1 MTTALDGVKV
11 LDLSRVLA
19 GPYCT
24 MLLGDLG
31 AEIIKVERPGTG
43 DDTRR
48 WGPPFAGDDAAYF
61 HSVNRN
67 KRSLALDLTQPA
79 GRDVLDRLVP
89 EVDVVVHNFQP
100 AVAERLGVGH
110 ARLTALHPRLV
121 YCAISSFGPGGPD
134 ADRPGYDVLV
144 QAMGGLMDITGDP
157 SGPPTKVGV
166 AIVDV
171 VTGLFAM
178 GGILAA
184 LRARD
189 ASGEGQK
196 LDVALQDC
204 LASALVNQ
212 AQNYLVSGVSPRR
225 MGNAHPNLVPYQ
237 PFAAADGWLVVAGGN
252 DAMFRRL
259 VEALDRAA
267 WADDPRFI
275 DNAARVA
282 NREVLVAQMEQ
293 RIGEASVDHWLQKLT
308 AAGVPAGPI
317 RDVGTMLDSPH
328 MRQRGMVAEVEHP
341 TAGRLEMVRNPLH
354 LEPAKTS
361 VRRAPP
367 QLGEHT
373 EEVLRE
379 LLAVDDAR
387 LASWRRD
394 GAFGT
399 RS

>member
-1 MTTALDGVKV
+1 MTAALDGVKV

-31 AEIIKVERPGTG
+31 AEVIKVERPMVG

-67 KRSLALDLTQPA
+67 KRSLTLDLTQTA
-79 GRDVLDRLVP
+79 GREVLDRLVP

-100 AVAERLGVGH
+100 AVAERLGVDH
-110 ARLTALHPRLV
+110 RRLSALHPRLV

-144 QAMGGLMDITGDP
+144 QAMGGLMSITGDP
-157 SGPPTKVGV
+157 DGPPTKVGV

-212 AQNYLVSGVSPRR
+212 AQNYLVSGVSPGR

-237 PFAAADGWLVVAGGN
+237 PFAAADGWIVVAGGN

-267 WADDPRFI
+267 WADDPRFT
-275 DNAARVA
+275 DNAARVE
-282 NREVLVAQMEQ
+282 NREALIELMGQ
-293 RIGEASVDHWLQKLT
+293 RIGEASVDHWLERLG

-317 RDVGTMLDSPH
+317 RDVGAMLDSPH

-361 VRRAPP
+361 VRRPP
-367 QLGEHT
+367 PRLGEHT
-373 EEVLRE
+373 DEVLRE
-379 LLAVDDAR
+379 VLAVDEAR
-387 LASWRRD
+387 LAAWRRG
-394 GAFGT
+394 GAFGEEN
-399 RS
+399 

>member
-1 MTTALDGVKV
+1 MAGALDGITV

-31 AEIIKVERPGTG
+31 ADVIKVERPGVG

-48 WGPPFAGDDAAYF
+48 WGPPFAGEDAAYF

-67 KRSLALDLTQPA
+67 KRSIAIDLTTAA
-79 GRDVLDRLVP
+79 GKSVILKLAR

-100 AVAERLGVGH
+100 VVASRLGVDH
-110 ARLTALHPRLV
+110 ATLSAEHPRLV
-121 YCAISSFGPGGPD
+121 HCAISSFGAGGPD

-144 QAMGGLMDITGDP
+144 QAMGGLMSITGEP
-157 SGPPTKVGV
+157 EGPPTKVGV

-189 ASGEGQK
+189 TTGEGQR
-196 LDVALQDC
+196 LEVALQDC

-212 AQNYLVSGVSPRR
+212 AQNYLVSGHAPQR

-259 VEALDRAA
+259 AEVLGRAE
-267 WADDPRFI
+267 WADDPRFT

-282 NREVLVAQMEQ
+282 HRDVLVEA
-293 RIGEASVDHWLQKLT
+293 IGRCIAGETVDVWLERLS

-317 RDVGTMLDSPH
+317 RDVGAMLDSPQ
-328 MRQRGMVAEVEHP
+328 MRERGMVVEVTHP
-341 TAGRLEMVRNPLH
+341 TAGPIPMVRNPLH
-354 LEPAKTS
+354 LTPATPS
-361 VRRAPP
+361 IRRPP
-367 QLGEHT
+367 PSCGEHGD
-373 EEVLRE
+373 EVLSE
-379 LLAVDDAR
+379 VLDAEPSVV
-387 LASWRRD
+387 AAWRD
-394 GAFGT
+394 EGAFGN
-399 RS
+399 